1 MRLVE
6 AWKPV
11 VETASQRLVLLC
23 LDSFRCGATFSLPI
37 SLICDNTL
45 LNRKTV
51 IKVLSEL
58 ESLSIIKY
66 FGVKSKRG
74 VKEYTLTFVT
84 VGNDSTPPLGTP
96 PLGTPPLGTPPLG
109 TPPLGTPPLGT
120 PKQAVC
126 DDANTSS
133 NSKTINQSSDN
144 TFNELWEKFVETRKS
159 VGADDLTE
167 WNVEKILKEISKAS
181 QETGDSR
188 EEVLQLAID
197 RGWKF
202 IKAEWYVDAKTKRKS
217 SSKNKDD
224 DVIKAA
230 YLDATQGIFKSS
242 EALQTAKLVGEF
254 ELRTKPEK
262 YIYHKWSSTYRDV
275 VNGLLERQATTPIL
289 NQDNRNTVV
298 KNVANDEFAKNILNS
313 IKQTIG
319 RRL

>member
-37 SLICDNTL
+37 SFICDNTL

-84 VGNDSTPPLGTP
+84 VGNDS
-96 PLGTPPLGTPPLG
+96 

-202 IKAEWYVDAKTKRKS
+202 IKAEWYVDAKAKRKS

-289 NQDNRNTVV
+289 NHDNRNTVV
-298 KNVANDEFAKNILNS
+298 KDVANDEFAKNILNS

>member
-1 MRLVE
+1 MGLVE

-37 SLICDNTL
+37 SFICDNTL

-96 PLGTPPLGTPPLG
+96 
-109 TPPLGTPPLGT
+109 
-120 PKQAVC
+120 KQAIC
-126 DDANTSS
+126 DDVNISDTSS
-133 NSKTINQSSDN
+133 ISDNSQITNPSSDN
-144 TFNELWEKFVETRKS
+144 TFNEMWEKFVETRKS
-159 VGADDLTE
+159 VGASDLTE

-202 IKAEWYVDAKTKRKS
+202 IKAEWYVDAKAKRES

-262 YIYHKWSSTYRDV
+262 YIYNKWSSTYRDV

-289 NQDNRNTVV
+289 NHDNRNTVV
-298 KNVANDEFAKNILNS
+298 KDVANDEFAKNILNS

>member
-1 MRLVE
+1 MGSVE

-37 SLICDNTL
+37 SFICDNTL

-84 VGNDSTPPLGTP
+84 VGNGS
-96 PLGTPPLGTPPLG
+96 
-109 TPPLGTPPLGT
+109 TPPLGT
-120 PKQAVC
+120 PKQAIC
-126 DDANTSS
+126 DDANISDTSS
-133 NSKTINQSSDN
+133 ISDNSQTINPSSDN
-144 TFNELWEKFVETRKS
+144 TFNEMWEKFVETRKS
-159 VGADDLTE
+159 VGASDLTE

-202 IKAEWYVDAKTKRKS
+202 IKAEWYVDAKAKRES

-230 YLDATQGIFKSS
+230 YLDATQGIFKSK

-275 VNGLLERQATTPIL
+275 VNGLLERQATTPTL
-289 NQDNRNTVV
+289 NHDNRNTVV
-298 KNVANDEFAKNILNS
+298 KDVANDEFAKNILNS

>member
-1 MRLVE
+1 MGLVK
-6 AWKPV
+6 AWESV

-37 SLICDNTL
+37 SFICDNTL

-84 VGNDSTPPLGTP
+84 VSNDSTL
-96 PLGTPPLGTPPLG
+96 
-109 TPPLGTPPLGT
+109 PLGT
-120 PKQAVC
+120 PKQAIC
-126 DDANTSS
+126 DDTNTSG
-133 NSKTINQSSDN
+133 NSKTINPSSDD
-144 TFNELWEKFVETRKS
+144 TFNEMWEKFVETRKS
-159 VGADDLTE
+159 VGASDLTE

-202 IKAEWYVDAKTKRKS
+202 IKAEWYVDAKAKRES

-224 DVIKAA
+224 GVIKAA

-289 NQDNRNTVV
+289 NHDNRNTVV
-298 KNVANDEFAKNILNS
+298 KDVANDEFAKNILNS

>member
-1 MRLVE
+1 MGLVE

-37 SLICDNTL
+37 SFICDNTL

-84 VGNDSTPPLGTP
+84 DGNDSTPPLGTP
-96 PLGTPPLGTPPLG
+96 
-109 TPPLGTPPLGT
+109 
-120 PKQAVC
+120 KQAIC
-126 DDANTSS
+126 DDASISDTSS
-133 NSKTINQSSDN
+133 ISDNIQTINPSSGN
-144 TFNELWEKFVETRKS
+144 TFNEMWEKFVETRKS
-159 VGADDLTE
+159 VGASDLTE

-202 IKAEWYVDAKTKRKS
+202 IKAEWYVDAKAKRGS

-230 YLDATQGIFKSS
+230 YLDATQGIFKSDD
-242 EALQTAKLVGEF
+242 ALQTAKIVGEF

-262 YIYHKWSSTYRDV
+262 YIYHKWSNTYRDV

-289 NQDNRNTVV
+289 NHDNRNTVA
-298 KNVANDEFAKNILNS
+298 KDVANDEFAKNILNS

>member
-1 MRLVE
+1 MGLVE

-37 SLICDNTL
+37 SFICDNTL

-58 ESLSIIKY
+58 EGLSIIKY

-84 VGNDSTPPLGTP
+84 DVNDST
-96 PLGTPPLGTPPLG
+96 
-109 TPPLGTPPLGT
+109 
-120 PKQAVC
+120 QEQVIC
-126 DDANTSS
+126 DDINISDTSISATSSISDTSSTSDNSQTINTSS
-133 NSKTINQSSDN
+133 DN
-144 TFNELWEKFVETRKS
+144 AFNEMWNKFVETRKS
-159 VGADDLTE
+159 VGASALTE
-167 WNVEKILKEISKAS
+167 WSVEKILKEISKAS

-188 EEVLQLAID
+188 EDVLQLATD
-197 RGWKF
+197 RKWKF
-202 IKAEWYVDAKTKRKS
+202 IKAEWYIDAKSKNDS

-224 DVIKAA
+224 GAIKAA
-230 YLDATQGIFKSS
+230 YLAATQGIFKSK

-262 YIYHKWSSTYRDV
+262 YIYNKWSSTYRDV
-275 VNGLLERQATTPIL
+275 VNGLSERQETTPRL
-289 NQDNRNTVV
+289 NHDIRSTVV
-298 KNVANDEFAKNILNS
+298 KDVANDEFAKNILNS

>member
-23 LDSFRCGATFSLPI
+23 IDSFRCGATFSLPI
-37 SLICDNTL
+37 SFICDNTL

-58 ESLSIIKY
+58 ERLSIIKY

-84 VGNDSTPPLGTP
+84 VDNDSTQ
-96 PLGTPPLGTPPLG
+96 
-109 TPPLGTPPLGT
+109 PLGT
-120 PKQAVC
+120 PKQAIC
-126 DDANTSS
+126 DDANTSD
-133 NSKTINQSSDN
+133 NSKTINPSSDN
-144 TFNELWEKFVETRKS
+144 TFNEMWEKFVETRKS
-159 VGADDLTE
+159 VGASDLTE

-202 IKAEWYVDAKTKRKS
+202 IKAEWYVDAKAKRKS

-289 NQDNRNTVV
+289 NHDNRNTVV
-298 KNVANDEFAKNILNS
+298 KDVANDEFAKNILNS

>member
-1 MRLVE
+1 MGLVE
-6 AWKPV
+6 AWKPT

-37 SLICDNTL
+37 SFICDNTL

-58 ESLSIIKY
+58 ESLSIVKY

-84 VGNDSTPPLGTP
+84 DGNDSTP
-96 PLGTPPLGTPPLG
+96 
-109 TPPLGTPPLGT
+109 
-120 PKQAVC
+120 KQAIC
-126 DDANTSS
+126 DNANTSD
-133 NSKTINQSSDN
+133 NSQTINPSSDN
-144 TFNELWEKFVETRKS
+144 TFNEMWEKFVETRKS
-159 VGADDLTE
+159 VGASDLTE

-202 IKAEWYVDAKTKRKS
+202 IKAEWYVDAKAKRKS

-230 YLDATQGIFKSS
+230 YLDATQGIFKSR

-289 NQDNRNTVV
+289 NHDNRNTVV
-298 KNVANDEFAKNILNS
+298 KDVANDEFAKNILNS

>member
-23 LDSFRCGATFSLPI
+23 LDSFRCGVTFSLPI
-37 SLICDNTL
+37 SFICDNTL

-58 ESLSIIKY
+58 EGLSIIKY

-84 VGNDSTPPLGTP
+84 DGDDSTPE
-96 PLGTPPLGTPPLG
+96 
-109 TPPLGTPPLGT
+109 
-120 PKQAVC
+120 QVIC
-126 DDANTSS
+126 DDININDNSQTINTSS
-133 NSKTINQSSDN
+133 DN
-144 TFNELWEKFVETRKS
+144 AFNEMWNKFVETRKS
-159 VGADDLTE
+159 VGVSALTE
-167 WNVEKILKEISKAS
+167 WSVEKILKEISKAS
-181 QETGDSR
+181 QETSDSR
-188 EEVLQLAID
+188 EDVLQIAID
-197 RGWKF
+197 RKWKF
-202 IKAEWYVDAKTKRKS
+202 IKAEWYIDAKSKKDS

-224 DVIKAA
+224 GVIKAA
-230 YLDATQGIFKSS
+230 YLDATQGIFKSK

-275 VNGLLERQATTPIL
+275 VNGLSERQATAPIL
-289 NQDNRNTVV
+289 NHENSNTVV
-298 KNVANDEFAKNILNS
+298 KDVANDEFAKNILNS

>member
-1 MRLVE
+1 MGLVE

-37 SLICDNTL
+37 SFICDNTL

-66 FGVKSKRG
+66 FGVKSKKG

-84 VGNDSTPPLGTP
+84 VDNDSTPN
-96 PLGTPPLGTPPLG
+96 
-109 TPPLGTPPLGT
+109 
-120 PKQAVC
+120 QAVC
-126 DDANTSS
+126 DDANPSDTSS
-133 NSKTINQSSDN
+133 ISDNSETINTSSDN
-144 TFNELWEKFVETRKS
+144 AFNEMWNKFVETRKS
-159 VGADDLTE
+159 VGASDLTE

-202 IKAEWYVDAKTKRKS
+202 IKAEWYVDAKAKRES

-230 YLDATQGIFKSS
+230 YLDATQGIFKSD

-275 VNGLLERQATTPIL
+275 VNGLSERQATTPIL
-289 NQDNRNTVV
+289 NHDNRNTAV
-298 KNVANDEFAKNILNS
+298 KDVANDEFAKNILNS

>member
-1 MRLVE
+1 MGLVE
-6 AWKPV
+6 AWKPI

-37 SLICDNTL
+37 SFICDNTL

-84 VGNDSTPPLGTP
+84 DGNDSTP
-96 PLGTPPLGTPPLG
+96 
-109 TPPLGTPPLGT
+109 
-120 PKQAVC
+120 KQAIC
-126 DDANTSS
+126 DDANASG
-133 NSKTINQSSDN
+133 NSKTINPSSDN
-144 TFNELWEKFVETRKS
+144 TFNEMWEKFVETRKS
-159 VGADDLTE
+159 VGASDLTE
-167 WNVEKILKEISKAS
+167 WNVEKILKEISRAS
-181 QETGDSR
+181 HETGDSR
-188 EEVLQLAID
+188 EDVLQLAID
-197 RGWKF
+197 RGWKS
-202 IKAEWYVDAKTKRKS
+202 IKAEWYVDAKAKRGS

-275 VNGLLERQATTPIL
+275 VNGLSERQATTPIL
-289 NQDNRNTVV
+289 NRDNRNTVV
-298 KNVANDEFAKNILNS
+298 KDVANDEFAKNILNS

>member
-1 MRLVE
+1 MGLVE

-37 SLICDNTL
+37 SFICDNTL

-84 VGNDSTPPLGTP
+84 DGNDSTP
-96 PLGTPPLGTPPLG
+96 
-109 TPPLGTPPLGT
+109 
-120 PKQAVC
+120 KQAIC
-126 DDANTSS
+126 DDASISDTSS
-133 NSKTINQSSDN
+133 ISDNSETINISSDN
-144 TFNELWEKFVETRKS
+144 AFNEMWEKFVETRKS
-159 VGADDLTE
+159 VGASALTE

-202 IKAEWYVDAKTKRKS
+202 IKAEWYVDAKSKKDS

-230 YLDATQGIFKSS
+230 YLDATQGIFKSK

-275 VNGLLERQATTPIL
+275 VNGLSERQATTPIL
-289 NQDNRNTVV
+289 NNDDRNTVV
-298 KNVANDEFAKNILNS
+298 KDVANDEFAKNILNS

>member
-1 MRLVE
+1 MGLVE

-37 SLICDNTL
+37 SFICDNTL

-84 VGNDSTPPLGTP
+84 DGNDSA
-96 PLGTPPLGTPPLG
+96 
-109 TPPLGTPPLGT
+109 
-120 PKQAVC
+120 PKQAIC
-126 DDANTSS
+126 DDANTSD
-133 NSKTINQSSDN
+133 NSQTINPSSGS
-144 TFNELWEKFVETRKS
+144 TFNEMWEKFVETRKS
-159 VGADDLTE
+159 VGASDLTE

-202 IKAEWYVDAKTKRKS
+202 IKAEWYVDAKAKRGS

-230 YLDATQGIFKSS
+230 YLDATQGIFKSDD
-242 EALQTAKLVGEF
+242 ALQTAKIVGEF

-262 YIYHKWSSTYRDV
+262 YIYHKWSNTYRDV

-289 NQDNRNTVV
+289 NHDNRNTVA
-298 KNVANDEFAKNILNS
+298 KDVANDEFAKNILNS

>member
-1 MRLVE
+1 MGLVE

-37 SLICDNTL
+37 SFICDNTL

-58 ESLSIIKY
+58 EGLAIIKY

-84 VGNDSTPPLGTP
+84 DGNDSTP
-96 PLGTPPLGTPPLG
+96 
-109 TPPLGTPPLGT
+109 
-120 PKQAVC
+120 KQVIC
-126 DDANTSS
+126 DTSNINDNSQTINTSS
-133 NSKTINQSSDN
+133 DN
-144 TFNELWEKFVETRKS
+144 AFNEMWNKFVETRKS
-159 VGADDLTE
+159 VGASALTE
-167 WNVEKILKEISKAS
+167 WNVEKILKEIGKAS

-197 RGWKF
+197 RKWKF
-202 IKAEWYVDAKTKRKS
+202 IKAEWYIDAKSKKDS

-224 DVIKAA
+224 GVIKVA
-230 YLDATQGIFKSS
+230 YLDATQGVFKSE

-275 VNGLLERQATTPIL
+275 VNGLSERQETTPRL
-289 NQDNRNTVV
+289 NHDNRNTVV
-298 KNVANDEFAKNILNS
+298 KDVANDEFAKNILNS

>member
-1 MRLVE
+1 MGLVE

-37 SLICDNTL
+37 SFICDNTL

-96 PLGTPPLGTPPLG
+96 
-109 TPPLGTPPLGT
+109 
-120 PKQAVC
+120 KQAVC
-126 DDANTSS
+126 DDANISDTSS
-133 NSKTINQSSDN
+133 ISDNSQTINTSSDN
-144 TFNELWEKFVETRKS
+144 TFNEMWNKFVETRKS
-159 VGADDLTE
+159 VGASDLTE

-202 IKAEWYVDAKTKRKS
+202 IKAEWYVDAKAKRES

-224 DVIKAA
+224 GVIKAA

-254 ELRTKPEK
+254 DLRTKPEK

-275 VNGLLERQATTPIL
+275 VNGLLERQATTPTL
-289 NQDNRNTVV
+289 NHDNRNTVV
-298 KNVANDEFAKNILNS
+298 KDVANDEFAKNILNS

>member
-1 MRLVE
+1 MGSVE

-37 SLICDNTL
+37 SFICDNTL

-96 PLGTPPLGTPPLG
+96 
-109 TPPLGTPPLGT
+109 
-120 PKQAVC
+120 KQAVC
-126 DDANTSS
+126 DDANISDTSS
-133 NSKTINQSSDN
+133 ISDNSQTINTSSDN
-144 TFNELWEKFVETRKS
+144 TFNEMWNKFVETRKS
-159 VGADDLTE
+159 VGASDLTE

-202 IKAEWYVDAKTKRKS
+202 IKAEWYVDAKAKRES

-224 DVIKAA
+224 GVIKAA
-230 YLDATQGIFKSS
+230 YLDATQGIFKSE

-275 VNGLLERQATTPIL
+275 VNGLLERQATTPTL
-289 NQDNRNTVV
+289 NHDNRNTAV
-298 KNVANDEFAKNILNS
+298 KDVANDEFAKNILNS

>member
-84 VGNDSTPPLGTP
+84 VGNDSTQ
-96 PLGTPPLGTPPLG
+96 
-109 TPPLGTPPLGT
+109 PLGTPPLGT

-144 TFNELWEKFVETRKS
+144 TFNELWEKFIETRKS

-202 IKAEWYVDAKTKRKS
+202 IKAEWYVDAKAKRKS

-275 VNGLLERQATTPIL
+275 VNGLLERQETTPIL
-289 NQDNRNTVV
+289 DHDNRNTVV

>member
-1 MRLVE
+1 MGLVE

-37 SLICDNTL
+37 SFICDNTL

-84 VGNDSTPPLGTP
+84 VGNDSTP
-96 PLGTPPLGTPPLG
+96 
-109 TPPLGTPPLGT
+109 
-120 PKQAVC
+120 KQAVC
-126 DDANTSS
+126 DDANTSDTS
-133 NSKTINQSSDN
+133 SISDNSETINISSDN
-144 TFNELWEKFVETRKS
+144 AFNEMWNKFVETRKS
-159 VGADDLTE
+159 VGASDLTE

-181 QETGDSR
+181 QETSDSR

-202 IKAEWYVDAKTKRKS
+202 IKAEWYVDAKAKRKS

-230 YLDATQGIFKSS
+230 YLDATQGIFKSD

-275 VNGLLERQATTPIL
+275 VNGLSERQATTPIL
-289 NQDNRNTVV
+289 NNDNRNTVV
-298 KNVANDEFAKNILNS
+298 KDVANDEFAKNILNS

>member
-1 MRLVE
+1 MVAIKTKVSLSEYRMGLVE
-6 AWKPV
+6 AWKPI

-37 SLICDNTL
+37 SFICDNTL

-84 VGNDSTPPLGTP
+84 VGNDGTQ
-96 PLGTPPLGTPPLG
+96 
-109 TPPLGTPPLGT
+109 PLGT
-120 PKQAVC
+120 PKQAIC
-126 DDANTSS
+126 DDANTSG
-133 NSKTINQSSDN
+133 NSKTINPSSDN
-144 TFNELWEKFVETRKS
+144 TFNEIWEKFVETRKS
-159 VGADDLTE
+159 VEASDLTE

-197 RGWKF
+197 RRWKF
-202 IKAEWYVDAKTKRKS
+202 IKAEWYVDAKAKRGS

-275 VNGLLERQATTPIL
+275 VNGLLERQATTPTL
-289 NQDNRNTVV
+289 NHDNRNTVV
-298 KNVANDEFAKNILNS
+298 KDVANDEFAKNILNS

>member
-1 MRLVE
+1 MGLVE

-23 LDSFRCGATFSLPI
+23 LDSFRCGNTFSLPI
-37 SLICDNTL
+37 SFICDNTL

-58 ESLSIIKY
+58 EGLSIIKY

-84 VGNDSTPPLGTP
+84 VSNDSTP
-96 PLGTPPLGTPPLG
+96 
-109 TPPLGTPPLGT
+109 
-120 PKQAVC
+120 KQAIC
-126 DDANTSS
+126 DDANTSG
-133 NSKTINQSSDN
+133 NSKTINPSSDN
-144 TFNELWEKFVETRKS
+144 AFNEMWNKFVETRKS
-159 VGADDLTE
+159 VEASALTE

-188 EEVLQLAID
+188 EDVLQLAID
-197 RGWKF
+197 RKWKF
-202 IKAEWYVDAKTKRKS
+202 IKAEWYIDAKSKKGS

-224 DVIKAA
+224 GVIKAA
-230 YLDATQGIFKSS
+230 YLDATQGIFKSK

-275 VNGLLERQATTPIL
+275 VNGLSERQETTPRL
-289 NQDNRNTVV
+289 NHDNRNTVV
-298 KNVANDEFAKNILNS
+298 KDVANDEFAKNILNS

>member
-1 MRLVE
+1 MGLVE

-37 SLICDNTL
+37 SFICDNTL

-58 ESLSIIKY
+58 EGLSIIKY

-84 VGNDSTPPLGTP
+84 VGNDSA
-96 PLGTPPLGTPPLG
+96 
-109 TPPLGTPPLGT
+109 PPLGT
-120 PKQAVC
+120 PKQAIC
-126 DDANTSS
+126 DDANISDTSS
-133 NSKTINQSSDN
+133 ISDNSQTINPSSDN
-144 TFNELWEKFVETRKS
+144 TFNEIWNKFVETRKS
-159 VGADDLTE
+159 VGASDLTE

-202 IKAEWYVDAKTKRKS
+202 IKAEWYVDAKAKRES

-224 DVIKAA
+224 GVIKAA
-230 YLDATQGIFKSS
+230 YLDATQGIFKSK

-275 VNGLLERQATTPIL
+275 VNGLLERQATTPTL
-289 NQDNRNTVV
+289 NHDNRNTVV
-298 KNVANDEFAKNILNS
+298 KDGANDEFAKNILNS

>member
-1 MRLVE
+1 MGLVE
-6 AWKPV
+6 AWKPI

-23 LDSFRCGATFSLPI
+23 LDSFRCGDTFSLPI
-37 SLICDNTL
+37 SFICDNTL

-66 FGVKSKRG
+66 CGVKSKRG

-84 VGNDSTPPLGTP
+84 VGNDSTPL
-96 PLGTPPLGTPPLG
+96 
-109 TPPLGTPPLGT
+109 LGT
-120 PKQAVC
+120 PKQAIC
-126 DDANTSS
+126 DDANTSG

-144 TFNELWEKFVETRKS
+144 TFKEMWEKFVETRKS
-159 VGADDLTE
+159 VGASDLTE

-181 QETGDSR
+181 QETGDSG

-202 IKAEWYVDAKTKRKS
+202 IKAEWYVDAKAKRKS

-242 EALQTAKLVGEF
+242 EALQTAKLVGGF

-275 VNGLLERQATTPIL
+275 VNGLSERQATTPIL
-289 NQDNRNTVV
+289 NHDNRNTVV
-298 KNVANDEFAKNILNS
+298 KDVANDEFAKNILNS

>member
-1 MRLVE
+1 MGLVE

-37 SLICDNTL
+37 SFICDNTL

-58 ESLSIIKY
+58 EGLSIIKY

-84 VGNDSTPPLGTP
+84 VGNDSTP
-96 PLGTPPLGTPPLG
+96 
-109 TPPLGTPPLGT
+109 
-120 PKQAVC
+120 KQAIC
-126 DDANTSS
+126 DDANISDTSS
-133 NSKTINQSSDN
+133 ISDNIQTINPSSDN
-144 TFNELWEKFVETRKS
+144 TFNEMWEKFVETRKS
-159 VGADDLTE
+159 VGASDLTE

-202 IKAEWYVDAKTKRKS
+202 IKAEWYVDAKAKRKP

-224 DVIKAA
+224 GVIKAA
-230 YLDATQGIFKSS
+230 YLDATQGIFKSE

-275 VNGLLERQATTPIL
+275 VNGLLERQATTPTL
-289 NQDNRNTVV
+289 NHDNRNTVV
-298 KNVANDEFAKNILNS
+298 KDVANDEFAKNILNS

>member
-1 MRLVE
+1 MGLVE

-23 LDSFRCGATFSLPI
+23 LDSFRCGTTFSLPI
-37 SLICDNTL
+37 SFICDNTL

-58 ESLSIIKY
+58 EGLSIIKY

-84 VGNDSTPPLGTP
+84 DGNDSTP
-96 PLGTPPLGTPPLG
+96 
-109 TPPLGTPPLGT
+109 
-120 PKQAVC
+120 KQVIC
-126 DDANTSS
+126 NDINMSGTSS
-133 NSKTINQSSDN
+133 ISDNIQTINLSSDN
-144 TFNELWEKFVETRKS
+144 AFNEMWNKFVETRKS
-159 VGADDLTE
+159 VGASALTE
-167 WNVEKILKEISKAS
+167 WSVEKILKEISKAS
-181 QETGDSR
+181 QETGDNR
-188 EEVLQLAID
+188 DAVLQLAID
-197 RGWKF
+197 RKWKF
-202 IKAEWYVDAKTKRKS
+202 IKAEWYIDAKSKKDS

-224 DVIKAA
+224 SVIKAA
-230 YLDATQGIFKSS
+230 YLDATQGIFKSE

-275 VNGLLERQATTPIL
+275 VNGLSERQETTPRL
-289 NQDNRNTVV
+289 NHDDRNTVV
-298 KNVANDEFAKNILNS
+298 KDVANDEFAKNILNS

>member
-1 MRLVE
+1 MGLVE

-37 SLICDNTL
+37 SFICDNTL

-96 PLGTPPLGTPPLG
+96 
-109 TPPLGTPPLGT
+109 
-120 PKQAVC
+120 KQAVC
-126 DDANTSS
+126 DDANISDTSS
-133 NSKTINQSSDN
+133 ISDNSQTINTSSDN
-144 TFNELWEKFVETRKS
+144 TFNEMWNKFVETRKS
-159 VGADDLTE
+159 VGASDLTE

-202 IKAEWYVDAKTKRKS
+202 IKAEWYVDAKAKRES

-230 YLDATQGIFKSS
+230 YLDATQGIFKSK

-275 VNGLLERQATTPIL
+275 VNGLLERQATTPTL
-289 NQDNRNTVV
+289 NHDNRNTAV
-298 KNVANDEFAKNILNS
+298 KDVANDEFAKNILNS

>member
-1 MRLVE
+1 MGLVE

-23 LDSFRCGATFSLPI
+23 LDSFRCGDTFSLPI
-37 SLICDNTL
+37 SFICDNTL

-84 VGNDSTPPLGTP
+84 DGNDSTP
-96 PLGTPPLGTPPLG
+96 
-109 TPPLGTPPLGT
+109 
-120 PKQAVC
+120 KQVVC
-126 DDANTSS
+126 DDANTSD
-133 NSKTINQSSDN
+133 NSKTINPSSDN
-144 TFNELWEKFVETRKS
+144 TFNEMWEKFVETRKS
-159 VGADDLTE
+159 VGASDLTE

-202 IKAEWYVDAKTKRKS
+202 INAEWYVDAKAKRKS

-230 YLDATQGIFKSS
+230 YLDATQGIFKSD

-275 VNGLLERQATTPIL
+275 VNGLSERQATTPIL
-289 NQDNRNTVV
+289 NHDNRNTVV
-298 KNVANDEFAKNILNS
+298 KDVANDEFAKNILNS

>member
-1 MRLVE
+1 MGLVE

-23 LDSFRCGATFSLPI
+23 LDSFRRGATFSLPI
-37 SLICDNTL
+37 SFICDNTL

-84 VGNDSTPPLGTP
+84 VGNDSTP
-96 PLGTPPLGTPPLG
+96 
-109 TPPLGTPPLGT
+109 
-120 PKQAVC
+120 KQAIC
-126 DDANTSS
+126 DDVNP
-133 NSKTINQSSDN
+133 SSDN
-144 TFNELWEKFVETRKS
+144 TFNEMWEKFVETRKS
-159 VGADDLTE
+159 VGASDLTE

-181 QETGDSR
+181 QETSDSR

-197 RGWKF
+197 REWKF
-202 IKAEWYVDAKTKRKS
+202 IKAEWYVDAKAKRES

-230 YLDATQGIFKSS
+230 YLDATQGVFKSS

-289 NQDNRNTVV
+289 NHDNRNTVV
-298 KNVANDEFAKNILNS
+298 KDVANDEFAKNILNS

>member
-37 SLICDNTL
+37 SFICDNTL

-58 ESLSIIKY
+58 EGLSIIKY

-84 VGNDSTPPLGTP
+84 EGNDSTPE
-96 PLGTPPLGTPPLG
+96 
-109 TPPLGTPPLGT
+109 
-120 PKQAVC
+120 QVIC
-126 DDANTSS
+126 DDININDNSQTINTSS
-133 NSKTINQSSDN
+133 
-144 TFNELWEKFVETRKS
+144 FNEMWNKFVETRKS
-159 VGADDLTE
+159 VGASALTE
-167 WNVEKILKEISKAS
+167 WSVEKILKEISKAS

-188 EEVLQLAID
+188 EDVLQLAID

-202 IKAEWYVDAKTKRKS
+202 IKAEWYIDAKSKKDS

-224 DVIKAA
+224 GVIKAA
-230 YLDATQGIFKSS
+230 YLDATQGIFKSE

-275 VNGLLERQATTPIL
+275 VNGLSERQETTPRL
-289 NQDNRNTVV
+289 NHDDRNTVV
-298 KNVANDEFAKNILNS
+298 KDVANDEFAKNILIS
-313 IKQTIG
+313 INQTLC
-319 RRL
+319 RRLYQKTR

>member
-1 MRLVE
+1 MGLVE

-37 SLICDNTL
+37 SFICDNTL

-84 VGNDSTPPLGTP
+84 DGNDS
-96 PLGTPPLGTPPLG
+96 
-109 TPPLGTPPLGT
+109 T

-126 DDANTSS
+126 DDANTSG
-133 NSKTINQSSDN
+133 NSKTINPSSDN
-144 TFNELWEKFVETRKS
+144 TFNGMWEKFVETRKS
-159 VGADDLTE
+159 VGASDLTE

-202 IKAEWYVDAKTKRKS
+202 IKAEWYVDAKAKRGS

-230 YLDATQGIFKSS
+230 YLDATQGIFKSDD
-242 EALQTAKLVGEF
+242 ALQTAKIVGEF

-262 YIYHKWSSTYRDV
+262 YIYHKWSNTYRDV

-289 NQDNRNTVV
+289 NHDNRNTVA
-298 KNVANDEFAKNILNS
+298 KDVANDEFAKNILNS

>member
-1 MRLVE
+1 MGLVE

-37 SLICDNTL
+37 SFICDNTL

-84 VGNDSTPPLGTP
+84 VGNDSTPPLGAL
-96 PLGTPPLGTPPLG
+96 PLGE
-109 TPPLGTPPLGT
+109 
-120 PKQAVC
+120 PKQAIC
-126 DDANTSS
+126 DDANSS
-133 NSKTINQSSDN
+133 GNSKTINQSSDN
-144 TFNELWEKFVETRKS
+144 TFNEMWEKFVETRKS
-159 VGADDLTE
+159 VGASDLTE

-197 RGWKF
+197 RRWKF
-202 IKAEWYVDAKTKRKS
+202 IKAEWYVDAKAKRES

-289 NQDNRNTVV
+289 NHDNRNTVV
-298 KNVANDEFAKNILNS
+298 KDVANDEFAKNILNS

>member
-1 MRLVE
+1 MGLVE

-37 SLICDNTL
+37 SFICDNTL

-84 VGNDSTPPLGTP
+84 VGNDSTLPLGT
-96 PLGTPPLGTPPLG
+96 L
-109 TPPLGTPPLGT
+109 PLGT
-120 PKQAVC
+120 PKQAIC
-126 DDANTSS
+126 DDVNISDTSIS
-133 NSKTINQSSDN
+133 DNSQITNPSSDN
-144 TFNELWEKFVETRKS
+144 TFNEMWEKFVETRKS
-159 VGADDLTE
+159 VGASDLTE

-181 QETGDSR
+181 QETSDSR

-197 RGWKF
+197 RKWKF
-202 IKAEWYVDAKTKRKS
+202 IKAEWYIDAKSKREP

-230 YLDATQGIFKSS
+230 YLDATQGVFKSS

-262 YIYHKWSSTYRDV
+262 YVYHKWSSTYRDV
-275 VNGLLERQATTPIL
+275 VNGLLERQATTPML
-289 NQDNRNTVV
+289 NHDNRNTVV
-298 KNVANDEFAKNILNS
+298 KDVANDEFAKNILNS

>member
-1 MRLVE
+1 MGLVE

-37 SLICDNTL
+37 SFICDNTL

-84 VGNDSTPPLGTP
+84 EGNDSTPE
-96 PLGTPPLGTPPLG
+96 
-109 TPPLGTPPLGT
+109 
-120 PKQAVC
+120 QVIC
-126 DDANTSS
+126 DDTSISDTSS
-133 NSKTINQSSDN
+133 ISGNSQTIDTSSDN
-144 TFNELWEKFVETRKS
+144 AFNEMWNKFVETRKS
-159 VGADDLTE
+159 VGANALTE
-167 WNVEKILKEISKAS
+167 WNIEKILKEISKAS

-188 EEVLQLAID
+188 DAVLQLAID
-197 RGWKF
+197 RKWKF
-202 IKAEWYVDAKTKRKS
+202 IKAEWYIDAKSKKDS

-224 DVIKAA
+224 GTIKAA
-230 YLDATQGIFKSS
+230 YLDATQGIFKSG

-275 VNGLLERQATTPIL
+275 VNGLSERQETTPIL
-289 NQDNRNTVV
+289 NNDDRNTVV
-298 KNVANDEFAKNILNS
+298 KDVANDEFAKNILNS

>member
-1 MRLVE
+1 MGLVE

-23 LDSFRCGATFSLPI
+23 LDSFRCSATFSLPI
-37 SLICDNTL
+37 SFICDNTL

-84 VGNDSTPPLGTP
+84 DGNDSTP
-96 PLGTPPLGTPPLG
+96 
-109 TPPLGTPPLGT
+109 
-120 PKQAVC
+120 KQAIC
-126 DDANTSS
+126 DDANISDTSS
-133 NSKTINQSSDN
+133 ISDNSKTINQSSDN
-144 TFNELWEKFVETRKS
+144 TFNEMWEKFVETRKS
-159 VGADDLTE
+159 VGASDLTE

-188 EEVLQLAID
+188 EAVLQLAID

-202 IKAEWYVDAKTKRKS
+202 IKAEWYVDAKAKRES

-230 YLDATQGIFKSS
+230 YLDATQGIFKSD

-275 VNGLLERQATTPIL
+275 VNGLSERQATTPIL
-289 NQDNRNTVV
+289 NNDDRNTVV
-298 KNVANDEFAKNILNS
+298 KDVANDEFAKNILNS

>member
-1 MRLVE
+1 MGLVE

-37 SLICDNTL
+37 SFICDNTL

-96 PLGTPPLGTPPLG
+96 
-109 TPPLGTPPLGT
+109 
-120 PKQAVC
+120 KQAIC
-126 DDANTSS
+126 DDANPSS
-133 NSKTINQSSDN
+133 NN
-144 TFNELWEKFVETRKS
+144 TFNEMWEKFVETRKS
-159 VGADDLTE
+159 VGASYLTE

-202 IKAEWYVDAKTKRKS
+202 IKAEWYVDAKAKRES

-224 DVIKAA
+224 GVIKAA
-230 YLDATQGIFKSS
+230 YLDATQGIFKSE

-275 VNGLLERQATTPIL
+275 VNGLLERQATTPTL
-289 NQDNRNTVV
+289 NHDNRNTAV
-298 KNVANDEFAKNILNS
+298 KDVANDEFAKNILNS

>member
-1 MRLVE
+1 MGLVE

-37 SLICDNTL
+37 SFICDNTL
-45 LNRKTV
+45 LNRKTA

-84 VGNDSTPPLGTP
+84 VGNDSTP
-96 PLGTPPLGTPPLG
+96 
-109 TPPLGTPPLGT
+109 
-120 PKQAVC
+120 KQAIC
-126 DDANTSS
+126 DDANISDTSS
-133 NSKTINQSSDN
+133 ISDNSKTINPSSDN
-144 TFNELWEKFVETRKS
+144 TFNEMWEKFVETRKS
-159 VGADDLTE
+159 VGASDLTE
-167 WNVEKILKEISKAS
+167 WNVEKILKEISKSS

-197 RGWKF
+197 RRWKF
-202 IKAEWYVDAKTKRKS
+202 IKAEWYIDAKAKGES

-262 YIYHKWSSTYRDV
+262 YIYHKWSSAYRDV

-289 NQDNRNTVV
+289 NHDNRNTVV
-298 KNVANDEFAKNILNS
+298 KDVANDEFAKNILNS

>member
-1 MRLVE
+1 MGLVE

-23 LDSFRCGATFSLPI
+23 LDSFRCGDTFSLPI
-37 SLICDNTL
+37 SFICDNTL

-84 VGNDSTPPLGTP
+84 DGNDSTP
-96 PLGTPPLGTPPLG
+96 
-109 TPPLGTPPLGT
+109 
-120 PKQAVC
+120 KQVVC
-126 DDANTSS
+126 DDANTSD
-133 NSKTINQSSDN
+133 NSKTIKLSSDN

-159 VGADDLTE
+159 VGASDLTE

-202 IKAEWYVDAKTKRKS
+202 IKAEWYVDAKAKRKS

-230 YLDATQGIFKSS
+230 YLDATQGIFKSD

-289 NQDNRNTVV
+289 NHDNRNTVV
-298 KNVANDEFAKNILNS
+298 KDVANDEFAKNILNS

-319 RRL
+319 RR

>member
-1 MRLVE
+1 MGLVE

-23 LDSFRCGATFSLPI
+23 LDSFRCGDTFSLPI
-37 SLICDNTL
+37 SFICDNTL

-84 VGNDSTPPLGTP
+84 VGNDSTP
-96 PLGTPPLGTPPLG
+96 
-109 TPPLGTPPLGT
+109 
-120 PKQAVC
+120 KQAIC
-126 DDANTSS
+126 DNANTSDTS
-133 NSKTINQSSDN
+133 SISDNSKTINPSSDN
-144 TFNELWEKFVETRKS
+144 TFNEMWEKFVETRKS
-159 VGADDLTE
+159 VGASALTE

-197 RGWKF
+197 RKWKF
-202 IKAEWYVDAKTKRKS
+202 IKAEWYVDAKAKRDS

-275 VNGLLERQATTPIL
+275 VNVLSERQTTTPIL
-289 NQDNRNTVV
+289 NHDNRNTVV
-298 KNVANDEFAKNILNS
+298 KDVANDEFAKNILNS